1 MAKNIVTSGL
11 AKKVEVKVAYAI
23 GVPEPLMVDVDDF
36 GTSDIGREKLV
47 RIVKKV
53 FDFRP
58 GMIIKQ
64 LKLRRP
70 IYKQAATYGH
80 FGRTDLD
87 LPWEKTN
94 KVSALRKLLK

>member
-1 MAKNIVTSGL
+1 M
-11 AKKVEVKVAYAI
+11 AYAI

-36 GTSDIGREKLV
+36 GTSDVGREKLV
-47 RIVKKV
+47 KIVKKV

-58 GMIIKQ
+58 GMIIKE
-64 LKLRRP
+64 LGLRRP
-70 IYKQAATYGH
+70 IYKQTAAYGH

-94 KVSALRKLLK
+94 KVKKLKAFLK